1 MQCADLEHHT
11 IACGTVCLVPFPP
24 ACVQANLFQPT
35 QQLLDMKREKQREME
50 RAFEKPCLK
59 SQGANAVTLQSCYV
73 CTYVL
78 EGYLSVV
85 HAFHWLKTIEV

>member
-11 IACGTVCLVPFPP
+11 IACGTVPCALPSCV
-24 ACVQANLFQPT
+24 CVQANLFQPT

-59 SQGANAVTLQSCYV
+59 SQGASAVTLQSCYV
-73 CTYVL
+73 CMFWKGTCQL
-78 EGYLSVV
+78 CMHFIG
-85 HAFHWLKTIEV
+85 